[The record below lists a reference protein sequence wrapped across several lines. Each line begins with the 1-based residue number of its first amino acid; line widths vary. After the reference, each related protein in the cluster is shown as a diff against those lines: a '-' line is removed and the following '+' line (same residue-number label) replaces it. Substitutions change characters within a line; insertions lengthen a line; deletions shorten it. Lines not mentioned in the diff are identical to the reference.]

1 MTLPPFPMLLLF
13 DVPQD
18 MRVAEGQAMTRAPVI
33 WAAVDNTIISFFQ
46 VAGVDML
53 ALL

>member
-1 MTLPPFPMLLLF
+1 
-13 DVPQD
+13 
-18 MRVAEGQAMTRAPVI
+18 MRLAEVQAAGRAPVI

-53 ALL
+53 SLL